1 MRKTIVKTLQVS
13 TLIGCVASMS
23 ACDQM
28 TKKERAAWGAAGGAV
43 VGAVIGHQIDDEKGA
58 IVGGI
63 VGGIAGGS
71 IGYYMDSAQEKL
83 EKDLAKSGI
92 TVKRLDKS
100 TIKLNMPS
108 GILFDVNKSNVSTG
122 AVTSLTKIS
131 QTLQKFEKTII
142 MVEGHADAQGADDY
156 NLQLSQRR
164 ADAVGRELTS
174 RGVITQR
181 VLNRGHGERFP
192 IASNDTESGRAQN
205 RRVELVMRAIQK
217 GKEGAAFKSIY

>member
-1 MRKTIVKTLQVS
+1 MKKTLAH
-13 TLIGCVASMS
+13 TLQIGAVIGCIVTTS

-28 TKKERAAWGAAGGAV
+28 TKKERAAWGATGGAV
-43 VGAVIGHQIDDEKGA
+43 LGAVIGHQIDHDKGAAVGA
-58 IVGGI
+58 IVGG
-63 VGGIAGGS
+63 VAGGS

-92 TVKRLDKS
+92 TVTRLDKS
-100 TIKLNMPS
+100 TIKLNIPS
-108 GILFDVNKSNVSTG
+108 GLLFAVNKSNVSSS

-131 QTLQKFEKTII
+131 QTLQKFDKTVI

-174 RGVITQR
+174 RGVIQQR
-181 VLNRGHGERFP
+181 VLNRGHGEAYP
-192 IASNDTESGRAQN
+192 VASNDTEFGRSQN
-205 RRVELVMRAIQK
+205 RRVELIMRAIEK
-217 GKEGAAFKSIY
+217 GNEDAAFRSIY

>member
-1 MRKTIVKTLQVS
+1 MKKTIIKTLQVS
-13 TLIGCVASMS
+13 TVIGCVVATS
-23 ACDQM
+23 ACDQL

-43 VGAVIGHQIDDEKGA
+43 IGAVIGHQIDDDKGA

-71 IGYYMDSAQEKL
+71 IGFYMDSAQEKL

-92 TVKRLDKS
+92 TVNRLDKS

-108 GILFDVNKSNVSTG
+108 GLLFDVNKSNVSAG
-122 AVTSLTKIS
+122 AITSLGKIS

-164 ADAVGRELTS
+164 ADAVGQQLTS
-174 RGVITQR
+174 RGVIPQR
-181 VLNRGHGERFP
+181 VLNRGHGEAFP
-192 IASNDTESGRAQN
+192 IASNDSESGRSQN
-205 RRVELVMRAIQK
+205 RRVELVMRAIEK
-217 GKEGAAFKSIY
+217 GNENAAFRSIY

>member
-1 MRKTIVKTLQVS
+1 MKKTIAKTLQIS
-13 TLIGCVASMS
+13 TIIGCVIATS
-23 ACDQM
+23 ACDEM
-28 TKKERAAWGAAGGAV
+28 TKTQRTAIGATGGAV
-43 VGAVIGHQIDDEKGA
+43 IGAVIGHQIDDEKGA

-63 VGGIAGGS
+63 VGGLAGGS

-92 TVKRLDKS
+92 SVTRLDKS

-108 GILFDVNKSNVSTG
+108 GLLFDVNKSNVSSS
-122 AVTSLTKIS
+122 AVPSLSKIS
-131 QTLQKFEKTII
+131 DTLQKFEKTII

-156 NLQLSQRR
+156 NLKLSQRR

-181 VLNRGHGERFP
+181 VLNRGHGESFP
-192 IASNDTESGRAQN
+192 IASNDSESGRAQN
-205 RRVELVMRAIQK
+205 RRVELIMRAIQK
-217 GKEGAAFKSIY
+217 GNEGAAFKSIY